1 MIAAE
6 MKITDCKDYRVRE
19 IDENCMED
27 GRRWG
32 DGRMS
37 VTIGFLFAGC
47 LGKAIGFLAS
57 WEDAR
62 SETGG
67 LKLMSDE
74 CTEWNPQGPEV
85 DYEKQQ

>member
-57 WEDAR
+57 
-62 SETGG
+62 
-67 LKLMSDE
+67 
-74 CTEWNPQGPEV
+74 
-85 DYEKQQ
+85 